1 MGGGKKLMPGNQL
14 NGRNKSGRKNK
25 NRPIRPRITASRRPH
40 PRGLIG
46 SPIKRKKST
55 REAGKGGFN
64 HGVDRTNGKKTS
76 AAKPLRRPVFRQP
89 KTEIE
94 QAVQRYIDLF

>member
-1 MGGGKKLMPGNQL
+1 MAGKQL

-25 NRPIRPRITASRRPH
+25 KRPNGRGITASRRPS

-46 SPIKRKKST
+46 SAIKRKKATLNS
-55 REAGKGGFN
+55 GKGAFN
-64 HGVDRTNGKKTS
+64 DGVDGINGKTI
-76 AAKPLRRPVFRQP
+76 AAARPLRRPGFRQP

-94 QAVQRYIDLF
+94 QAVQRYIDLFDFAP